1 MLHSFDIDIAKD
13 YGLLEAILL
22 NHLYFWI
29 EKNRANDV
37 NFFDNNYWTFNSTR
51 AFNELFP
58 YVTQK
63 KIQTALNHL
72 KEENII
78 ITGNYNKSAY
88 DRTLWYAITAKG
100 KCIITKSKIES
111 SDIGNETTGNGQPT
125 PDEKPAKNPDEKPA
139 KKETKKS
146 KKSVN
151 YDEIINAKISDTEL
165 RNLLHE
171 FIKMRNLKKKPLTER
186 ALLIQVNKLINLSSN
201 IDIQKKIVEKS
212 IVKCWDE
219 FYQYKED
226 MNNNVI
232 NRGTNEPDYSK
243 YDR

>member
-1 MLHSFDIDIAKD
+1 MLHSFDVDIAKE

-29 EKNRANDV
+29 EKNRANEA
-37 NFFDNNYWTFNSTR
+37 NFFDGNYWTFNSTR

-58 YVTQK
+58 YATQK

-78 ITGNYNKSAY
+78 VTGNYNKSAY
-88 DRTLWYAITAKG
+88 DRTLWYAITEKG
-100 KCIITKSKIES
+100 KCIITKSKIENS
-111 SDIGNETTGNGQPT
+111 NTGNEVIGDGQPT
-125 PDEKPAKNPDEKPA
+125 PDKKPDKKPDEKPE
-139 KKETKKS
+139 KKEKKKS
-146 KKSVN
+146 KKPVN

-165 RNLLHE
+165 KHLLHD
-171 FIKMRNLKKKPLTER
+171 FIKMRNLKKKPLTDR
-186 ALLIQVNKLINLSSN
+186 ALIIQINKLMKLNPNL
-201 IDIQKKIVEKS
+201 DIQKKIVEKS

-219 FYQYKED
+219 FYQFKED
-226 MNNNVI
+226 NSNDI
-232 NRGTNEPDYSK
+232 NKGANEQINSK